1 MGLISL
7 FPLVLQLESDFNC
20 SHHTLPNNNQ
30 SFIIPGQ
37 SPKLDQKRHIGGEIA
52 KIDTVF

>member
-7 FPLVLQLESDFNC
+7 FPFVIQLESDFNRC
-20 SHHTLPNNNQ
+20 HHTLPNNNQ

-37 SPKLDQKRHIGGEIA
+37 SPKLDQKRHIDGEIA